1 MVFLSGLSVGT
12 EQNNPARRW
21 FDVFIGEI
29 LPSFCL
35 SGKGGNAPFRNLEG
49 VQEGERVAHLEP
61 GLFFSGISGVY
72 VPRSRSAHS
81 LLNN

>member
-1 MVFLSGLSVGT
+1 VVFLSGLSVGT

-61 GLFFSGISGVY
+61 GLFFLA
-72 VPRSRSAHS
+72 SAVS
-81 LLNN
+81 TCRDLGQRIVC